1 MVGPLHGIRVLELS
15 TMITGP
21 LTGMLLA
28 DMGADVIKIE
38 NPEGGDPFRN
48 YGGGQYSA
56 QYCSYNRNKR
66 SVAISLRTD
75 LGRSVLE
82 KLVERSDVLLDNF
95 RPGVMDRL
103 GFSEQKLRHLN
114 PGLIHCS
121 ITGFGADGP
130 LTDRPC
136 YDAIAQAL
144 SGMSSQFIDPENP
157 RLTGTTISD
166 NVTGQYAAY
175 GILSALFERE
185 RTGVAR
191 RVEVNMLEAT
201 IAFMPEPFG
210 YLTQNGENADAYL
223 RIRNS
228 QAYAFRCRDGKMV
241 VTHMSSR
248 QKFWEQFVTVIGR
261 EDLIQDARFDTL
273 EKRVANYELLHVV
286 MGEAFATHDRA
297 EWMRLFEGQ
306 DVPFSPIN
314 DIADV
319 LNEPQVVHLDCFY
332 PLEHHA
338 KGTLT
343 SIRRPVR
350 LDGRR
355 DDQRA
360 MAPPTLGEHTDEV
373 LRELGL
379 GASSSASLR
388 SVATSTRAPSAKF
401 SAVADSASLWLMPPL
416 QGTKIIPDGHTTCG

>member
-1 MVGPLHGIRVLELS
+1 MVGPLHGIHVLELS

-28 DMGADVIKIE
+28 DMGAEVIKIE
-38 NPEGGDPFRN
+38 NPEGGDPFRS

-75 LGRSVLE
+75 LGRTALE
-82 KLVERSDVLLDNF
+82 KLIERSDVLLDNF
-95 RPGVMDRL
+95 RPGVLDRL
-103 GFSEQKLRHLN
+103 GFSSEKLRALN
-114 PGLIHCS
+114 TALIHCS
-121 ITGFGADGP
+121 ITGFGPVGP
-130 LTDRPC
+130 YTDRPC

-144 SGMSSQFIDPENP
+144 GGMSSQFLDPENP
-157 RLTGTTISD
+157 RLTGPTISD

-185 RTGVAR
+185 RTGIAR

-201 IAFMPEPFG
+201 VAFMPEPFA
-210 YLTQNGENADAYL
+210 YLTQNGDNADAYL

-248 QKFWEQFVTVIGR
+248 QKFWEQFLNVIDR
-261 EDLIQDARFDTL
+261 PDLIHDARFDTL
-273 EKRVANYELLHVV
+273 EKRVENYELLRAVA
-286 MGEAFATHDRA
+286 GRAFAARDRV
-297 EWMRLFEGQ
+297 EWVQRFEGQ

-314 DIADV
+314 NIEDV
-319 LNEPQVVHLDCFY
+319 LGDPQVTHLDSFY
-332 PLEHHA
+332 ALEHPV
-338 KGTLT
+338 KGKLT
-343 SIRRPVR
+343 SIRRPVW
-350 LDGRR
+350 LDGQR

-360 MAPPTLGEHTDEV
+360 VAPPTLGEHTQEV

-379 GASSSASLR
+379 AS
-388 SVATSTRAPSAKF
+388 
-401 SAVADSASLWLMPPL
+401 
-416 QGTKIIPDGHTTCG
+416 